1 MSGTLLGY
9 VFNKA
14 LSKSIPVYITESGP
28 GWAMCGLIIAPRL
41 VREMLPVILGE
52 VLATSVGV
60 G

>member
-28 GWAMCGLIIAPRL
+28 GWAMCGLIIAPSVSNVRRCRL
-41 VREMLPVILGE
+41 SDIGQD
-52 VLATSVGV
+52 
-60 G
+60 